1 MNADPTIDEMRETLT
16 DLVPYAD
23 EFTTEAAIYWFA
35 SDYHSGQG
43 SDLYKALCASP
54 YTPGALEAECPED
67 AQEAYE
73 CLEETFSP
81 LGDAYEPLHNVPLQ
95 RLLRPSRLLYAR

>member
-1 MNADPTIDEMRETLT
+1 MNADPTIDEMREALT

-73 CLEETFSP
+73 CLKETFSP
-81 LGDAYEPLHNVPLQ
+81 LGDAL
-95 RLLRPSRLLYAR
+95 